1 MAQIN
6 EEIIAIK
13 ISRITKDGEELT
25 SAVTEELTATLE
37 SVAQELVGD
46 GAIVEIVTEE

>member
-13 ISRITKDGEELT
+13 ISRIAKDGMELE
-25 SAVTEELTATLE
+25 SVVNDEIVTTLE
-37 SVAQELVGD
+37 SVAQELVGE
-46 GAIVEIVTEE
+46 GAIVEIVTGE